1 MGRIF
6 FNWKELKISPPM
18 ILFSKSTGGGAAV
31 RAALDPQA
39 ESAAI
44 DIPGF
49 SKPISASAAIASRE
63 ARSPEDG
70 FDWTRLVECVKAN
83 DPHAIE
89 VLYTRFAKGARFY
102 FCRHL
107 GLEELDDRVHDSF
120 LLVLE
125 SIKRGEV
132 RDPERVMGFIRT
144 ILRRQVAAYM
154 RGTMEERRD
163 YTALDGES
171 EYCLDFR
178 GCPEER
184 IIDLETIDIMERV
197 MLGMTLREREILT
210 RFYLLEQAPEHI
222 CKEMRISMTQFR
234 LMKSRAKGRFGALGR
249 ATLGQSLE
257 NLSESTSEDSSES
270 PSENSSES
278 PSEQVI

>member
-1 MGRIF
+1 
-6 FNWKELKISPPM
+6 M

-31 RAALDPQA
+31 RAALEPRA

-44 DIPGF
+44 ETSRFTKSAPTAF
-49 SKPISASAAIASRE
+49 SE
-63 ARSPEDG
+63 APPPKDSL
-70 FDWTRLVECVKAN
+70 DWPQLVARVQAN
-83 DPHAIE
+83 DPEAIE

-120 LLVLE
+120 LVVLE

-132 RDPERVMGFIRT
+132 RDPERLMGFVRT
-144 ILRRQVAAYM
+144 VLRRQVAAYM
-154 RGTMEERRD
+154 RGTMEGRRD
-163 YTALDGES
+163 YTALDAES

-178 GCPEER
+178 SCPEER
-184 IIDLETIDIMERV
+184 ILDLETIDMMERV

-257 NLSESTSEDSSES
+257 NLSENTSE
-270 PSENSSES
+270 
-278 PSEQVI
+278 